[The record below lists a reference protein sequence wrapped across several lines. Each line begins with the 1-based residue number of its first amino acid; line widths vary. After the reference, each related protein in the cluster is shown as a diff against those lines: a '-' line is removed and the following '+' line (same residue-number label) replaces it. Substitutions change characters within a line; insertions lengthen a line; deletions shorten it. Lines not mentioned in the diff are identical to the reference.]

1 MNLSL
6 DIASLVSSYWGMY
19 IVQTVIHSALASI
32 LVECALLAWTIRTP
46 QVKQWFRFI
55 VIFLPIISF
64 PLYQLMLPR
73 RGDVYFRIESLLDSN
88 RWFFIGQWG
97 SVSMLAVFTFMLAI
111 TSVIFIVQ
119 ELVPI
124 FSQILEQQHAA
135 EQSVPDEVETPM
147 SRKVTKALKGLPL
160 DESYIQII
168 DDEDLALFSS
178 TGLKP
183 MIYVSTGLI
192 EAFST
197 EHLHVAFAHEI
208 AHIQRSKRPIL
219 IFAYI
224 LRVIVFFNPIA
235 MIEFRRLAHEEEKV
249 CDDIAI
255 ELTGKP
261 EKLSEAIE
269 MLRPTPEDYNIDTSR
284 GAERLVS
291 TLEHYSHDVLL
302 KSRALRIGNI
312 IQETP
317 LWGVPFIVTV
327 ALIAGINY
335 FIV

>member
-6 DIASLVSSYWGMY
+6 DIASLISSYWGMY
-19 IVQTVIHSALASI
+19 VVQTVIHSTIAS
-32 LVECALLAWTIRTP
+32 LVVECALLAWAIRTP
-46 QVKQWFRFI
+46 HVKQWFRFI
-55 VIFLPIISF
+55 VILLPIVLF
-64 PLYQLMLPR
+64 PLYQLMVPR

-97 SVSMLAVFTFMLAI
+97 SISMLAVFAFMLAI
-111 TSVIFIVQ
+111 TSVIFIIQ

-124 FSQILEQQHAA
+124 FSHILEQMHAPD
-135 EQSVPDEVETPM
+135 QSVPDEVETTL
-147 SRKVTKALKGLPL
+147 SRKVSKALKGLPL
-160 DESYIQII
+160 DENFVQII
-168 DDEDLALFSS
+168 DDEDLTLFSS

-183 MIYVSTGLI
+183 MIFVSTGLI

-197 EHLHVAFAHEI
+197 DHLHVAFAHEI
-208 AHIQRSKRPIL
+208 AHIQRSKKPIL

-224 LRVIVFFNPIA
+224 LRMIVFFNPIA

-255 ELTGKP
+255 ALTGKP

-269 MLRPTPEDYNIDTSR
+269 MLRPTPEDYDIDTSR
-284 GAERLVS
+284 GAERFVS
-291 TLEHYSHDVLL
+291 TIEHYSHDVLL
-302 KSRALRIGNI
+302 KSRALRIRNSS
-312 IQETP
+312 QEAP
-317 LWGVPFIVTV
+317 LWGVPFIVTI
-327 ALIAGINY
+327 ALIVSINY